1 MILVK
6 LGPDHNKTVTTMIC
20 SLFHISTL
28 NITNDDLQ
36 KMKFEHK
43 RDALSYAN
51 DLDKAILYSEDGVW
65 KTLHVKW
72 ALELLLFLFDHY
84 KDDRNIYG
92 EIKNDFQKSL
102 ERIYTNFD
110 EMTVLNV
117 RTQFITP

>member
-1 MILVK
+1 M
-6 LGPDHNKTVTTMIC
+6 
-20 SLFHISTL
+20 
-28 NITNDDLQ
+28 
-36 KMKFEHK
+36 
-43 RDALSYAN
+43 
-51 DLDKAILYSEDGVW
+51 YSEDGVW

-72 ALELLLFLFDHY
+72 ALELLSFLFDHY

-117 RTQFITP
+117 LNTIYNTIAVGKYVSIEVLNEKVKLPEFFTKYSKLGFYTLVKGVAFGS